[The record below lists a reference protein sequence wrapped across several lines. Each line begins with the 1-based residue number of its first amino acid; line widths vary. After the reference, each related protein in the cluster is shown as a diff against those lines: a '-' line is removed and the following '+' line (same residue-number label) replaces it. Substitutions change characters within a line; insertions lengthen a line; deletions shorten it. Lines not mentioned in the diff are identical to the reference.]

1 VTTKGSSKGGTSFIL
16 NDGVMMEVKG
26 LVEENGENQDQVLL
40 LAMEEE
46 EVASGE
52 EDQCMEGIFEEK
64 GILQREEV
72 VEGMRCLPHPRG

>member
-1 VTTKGSSKGGTSFIL
+1 MTKGSSKGGTSFIL
-16 NDGVMMEVKG
+16 NDGVMMEVRG

>member
-1 VTTKGSSKGGTSFIL
+1 MTTKGSSKGGTSFIL

>member
-1 VTTKGSSKGGTSFIL
+1 MTTKGSSKGGTSFIL

-26 LVEENGENQDQVLL
+26 LVEENGENQDPVLL

-52 EDQCMEGIFEEK
+52 EDQCMEGILEEK

>member
-1 VTTKGSSKGGTSFIL
+1 MTKGSSKGGTSFIL

-26 LVEENGENQDQVLL
+26 LVEENGESQDQVLL

-46 EVASGE
+46 EEVASEE

>member
-1 VTTKGSSKGGTSFIL
+1 MTTKGSSKGETSFIL

>member
-1 VTTKGSSKGGTSFIL
+1 MTKGSLKGGTSFIL

>member
-1 VTTKGSSKGGTSFIL
+1 MTKGSSKGGTSFIL

-26 LVEENGENQDQVLL
+26 LVEENGESQDQVLL